1 MKILIVASYNK
12 QRFAP
17 FVVEQAEALQQAGVE
32 VEFYGVVGKGVMGYL
47 KARKGLMQHIRTYQ
61 PDIIHAHFGLSGLL
75 ANLQRRV
82 PVVTTYHGSDINVPK
97 ILRLSK
103 IAMHLS
109 AYNIFVS
116 QRNMNTIFPSHGG
129 IRGGLLPC
137 GVNLDNFA
145 PRTREEARKE
155 LGWNLEDKKILF
167 AGAFDNTVKN
177 APLAQAAIQHLNLRT
192 SEPLNSSTLRTFEP
206 STPSNLRTFEPS
218 TPSNL
223 RTFEPSTPSNLRTF
237 EPSTPSTLR
246 TFEPSTPSNLR
257 TSEPSTPSNLR
268 TFEPSTPLNLRTFE
282 PLNYQLVELRG
293 YDRTQIA
300 SLFYA
305 SDALLMTSFTEGSP
319 QVVKEAIACGC
330 PIVSVDVGDVAE
342 RIAGI
347 DHCYI
352 AKRTPE
358 DIADKL
364 ARVLESA
371 AHLSPSIGESEGAIL
386 GRQQIRE
393 MGLDNQQIA
402 QKLVGIY
409 TQIILPSIH

>member
-218 TPSNL
+218 TP
-223 RTFEPSTPSNLRTF
+223 
-237 EPSTPSTLR
+237 
-246 TFEPSTPSNLR
+246 
-257 TSEPSTPSNLR
+257 
-268 TFEPSTPLNLRTFE
+268 LNLRTFE